1 MERLPTALPPG
12 DTGRASRPIRTGNV
26 LLLVFGFDILAMHRM
41 PVFPSLLVGLERA
54 VREAGF
60 NLIQATCNVNDP
72 VPDVLAAG
80 HLDGVFLLGKPDA
93 LSPAVTEALE
103 RLPAVGLMYNYGPL
117 NASIDRAIYNNDA
130 IGSIAAQYLLGR
142 GRRELAFVNA
152 AWKHEAFAR
161 REHDFAAAAERAGAS
176 LVEATSDDAAY
187 AGRVLP
193 LDEVLKSR
201 RVTGIFVPTD
211 AHLPW
216 LYRALEEHDMK
227 PGDALDVVSCDNEE
241 SFLKQVSP
249 RPATIDINLGL
260 VARCAARQL
269 QWRIEHGQ
277 DRNRITIAVEPVL
290 VLPA

>member
-1 MERLPTALPPG
+1 MERLPSALPPG
-12 DTGRASRPIRTGNV
+12 DTGQASRPIRTGNV
-26 LLLVFGFDILAMHRM
+26 LLMVFGFDILAMHRM

-60 NLIQATCNVNDP
+60 NLIQAACNVNDP
-72 VPDVLAAG
+72 IPDVLAAG
-80 HLDGVFLLGKPDA
+80 HVDGVFLLGKPGA
-93 LSPAVTEALE
+93 ASPAVTRALE
-103 RLPAVGLMYNYGPL
+103 GVPVVGLMYSYGPL
-117 NASIDRAIYNNDA
+117 DASIDRAIYNNDA
-130 IGSIAAQYLLGR
+130 IGPIAAQYLLGR

-152 AWKHEAFAR
+152 TWKHEAFAR
-161 REHDFAAAAERAGAS
+161 REHDFVAAAKRAGAA
-176 LVEATSDDAAY
+176 LVEATSDDAAE
-187 AGRVLP
+187 AGVLP

-269 QWRIEHGQ
+269 QWRIEHPR

-290 VLPA
+290 VLPI